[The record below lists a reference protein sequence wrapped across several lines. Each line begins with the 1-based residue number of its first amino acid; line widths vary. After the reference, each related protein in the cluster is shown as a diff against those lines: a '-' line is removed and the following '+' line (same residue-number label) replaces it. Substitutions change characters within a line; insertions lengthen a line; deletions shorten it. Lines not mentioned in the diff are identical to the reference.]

1 MIMISTSPSNM
12 IVLTLVEKDKRNRA
26 WLTQEA
32 KQNLA
37 TTSIG

>member
-1 MIMISTSPSNM
+1 MIMISTSPSIM
-12 IVLTLVEKDKRNRA
+12 IVLTLVEKVKRNGA
-26 WLTQEA
+26 SLTQEA